1 MSHSISGFVA
11 RADVLRAGTAH
22 LRSAYVA
29 SLAQGFGF
37 LPVTEEVDEET
48 GGRTVAY
55 EQFYRLTDALAR
67 LGSAMSRGGA
77 VAFVETDYFGG
88 TGDQAAIA
96 WKDGRIAFGPEK
108 ARMGAVSDALRRIGA
123 AKGEARDEFEAVG
136 LDRHRGNDDWM
147 EQARAEAPSGDAD
160 RRARIIGGPAADAE
174 RGAREIEIDLPT
186 DRSTPFDRMADHRVA
201 GFIARM
207 EVLRSGTEGM
217 RDAWIARLAD
227 GIGFL
232 PVTDELAEEA
242 GGGDRA
248 FDELERLTEGLA
260 RLGERMSAMDS
271 VVYVETDYHDG
282 VGEPAA
288 IVWHTGDVVQGPGRS
303 PDAIEDVLFWVD
315 VEQGDHY
322 DAFEAAGLDRHR
334 HNDGWV
340 RQARAEASS
349 DGAGGGA

>member
-48 GGRTVAY
+48 GGRTAAY
-55 EQFYRLTDALAR
+55 EQLYRLTDALAR

-77 VAFVETDYFGG
+77 VAYVETDYFGG

-147 EQARAEAPSGDAD
+147 EQAVAEAPSEDAE
-160 RRARIIGGPAADAE
+160 RRARIIGGPAAADGE
-174 RGAREIEIDLPT
+174 QGAPEIEVDSPA
-186 DRSTPFDRMADHRVA
+186 DGSTPFDRMKDHRVA

-227 GIGFL
+227 GLGFL
-232 PVTDELAEEA
+232 PVTDELAEEVGA
-242 GGGDRA
+242 GNRA
-248 FDELERLTEGLA
+248 FDELERLTEGVA

-282 VGEPAA
+282 AGEQAA
-288 IVWHTGDVVQGPGRS
+288 VVWHTGDVVQGPGRS
-303 PDAIEDVLFWVD
+303 RDAIEDVLFWVD

-340 RQARAEASS
+340 RQARAEAA
-349 DGAGGGA
+349 AGGGA